1 MVRQEIEGFA
11 DKFKEPML
19 RVFGRELRI
28 EIFIMLTGLHLYST
42 FADPKTTESTLH
54 YRLFHLPTER
64 IDVRGRHVE
73 PSGQRKRK
81 RHRIQKRYVGVLKED
96 VKT

>member
-28 EIFIMLTGLHLYST
+28 EIFT
-42 FADPKTTESTLH
+42 
-54 YRLFHLPTER
+54 
-64 IDVRGRHVE
+64 
-73 PSGQRKRK
+73 
-81 RHRIQKRYVGVLKED
+81 
-96 VKT
+96 